1 MPPGHRAHAI
11 LFAGWLESATGAQW
25 QCSGAA
31 RNHAGLRSHSWR
43 WLQRLDGTVETV
55 EVDQV
60 VAAEAILEAGE
71 AAQARVIVDRGDD
84 PGLASPSDRNTD
96 ADRKTDAGEGLR
108 RRRQRG
114 GGDGVHDSI
123 SRRQRVQTTSLTTAP
138 SSWPQKT
145 Q

>member
-71 AAQARVIVDRGDD
+71 
-84 PGLASPSDRNTD
+84 
-96 ADRKTDAGEGLR
+96 GLR